1 MIIIF
6 GYKSHEI
13 LVPQTGIK
21 PVPREVDVRSLIHC
35 TTKEVSQYYFVMIMS
50 MLLEILYIISL
61 QISPQNY

>member
-21 PVPREVDVRSLIHC
+21 PVPREVEAQNLNHW
-35 TTKEVSQYYFVMIMS
+35 TTRELPHLQFVLVLGI
-50 MLLEILYIISL
+50 E
-61 QISPQNY
+61 